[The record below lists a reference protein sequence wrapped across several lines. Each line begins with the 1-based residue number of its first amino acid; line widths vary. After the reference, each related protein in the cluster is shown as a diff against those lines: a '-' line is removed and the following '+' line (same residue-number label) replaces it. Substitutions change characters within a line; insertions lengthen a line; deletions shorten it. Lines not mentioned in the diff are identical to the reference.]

1 MRKVN
6 NIQYKILNWITYA
19 CITLTFSSENYNCHS
34 IFLQILFLDLTYLS
48 MATAASCLTLTTPK
62 LARARRSSF
71 PAAITFSQLAS
82 EPCIIHNIHLLESEK
97 FTCTNASK
105 QTIAM
110 VTTINPL
117 KDSKST

>member
-1 MRKVN
+1 MRKVD
-6 NIQYKILNWITYA
+6 NIQYNIINWITYA

-34 IFLQILFLDLTYLS
+34 IFLDLTYLS
-48 MATAASCLTLTTPK
+48 MTTAASCLTLTTPK

-110 VTTINPL
+110 VTTISPL